1 MRTSVP
7 GISESLPS
15 PSLPAP
21 ARRSCARRREGGFTL
36 IEILIVLVIIGIAA
50 GMVGI
55 SAVGAPDRRLH
66 EDAER
71 LVQAFAVAQSEA
83 RSDGR
88 LITWRA
94 SAAGY
99 RFERPGRRP
108 ASTGSADDE
117 APLPPDDFHDDAVL
131 RPHAWS
137 AGAVVIMSDD
147 RAGGIVFDTE
157 WMADPMQLTLS
168 AGGRS
173 VTVTRDAGGAYAV
186 Q

>member
-7 GISESLPS
+7 GISRSRTAHRRP
-15 PSLPAP
+15 PACGQT
-21 ARRSCARRREGGFTL
+21 RGFTL

-55 SAVGAPDRRLH
+55 SAVAAPDRRLH

-71 LVQAFAVAQSEA
+71 LVLAFAVAQSEA

-88 LITWRA
+88 VITWRA

-99 RFERPGRRP
+99 QFERAGRL
-108 ASTGSADDE
+108 ASGTGSAADD
-117 APLPPDDFHDDAVL
+117 APVPAEDFHDDTEL
-131 RPHAWS
+131 RARRWS
-137 AGAVVIMSDD
+137 AGPVAITPGG
-147 RAGGIVFDTE
+147 RAGWIQFNTE
-157 WMADPMQLTLS
+157 WMTDPMQLTLS